1 MLYSEEQE
9 HQYVAELSAL
19 TGATWEWEHTG
30 GGCTAVVLHVDGG
43 IGSEEHY
50 LMVTHSEDA
59 SIPSENDPHTL
70 GEYLDHGDSP
80 NWWYFPSR
88 AAMVEFLKLWL
99 SHRYNG

>member
-30 GGCTAVVLHVDGG
+30 GGCTAVVLHIDGG

-59 SIPSENDPHTL
+59 SIPSENDPHTWVSTL
-70 GEYLDHGDSP
+70 IMVIHLIGGTSLIGLQ
-80 NWWYFPSR
+80 WWNF
-88 AAMVEFLKLWL
+88 
-99 SHRYNG
+99 